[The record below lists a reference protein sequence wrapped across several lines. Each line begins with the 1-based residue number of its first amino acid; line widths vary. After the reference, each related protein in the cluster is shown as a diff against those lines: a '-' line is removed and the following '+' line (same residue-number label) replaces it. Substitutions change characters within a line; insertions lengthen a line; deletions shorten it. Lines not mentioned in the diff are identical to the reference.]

1 MRRFRCD
8 RLLLEGCMMHCK
20 LLLEKKKEKKSGQLG
35 TKKKK
40 DALQHQPSI
49 PPFSFS
55 SSPHPHLPPSFSFK
69 QKFTNPSLL
78 SHQSNPRQR
87 HPRPRMGPSHPRTPI
102 SPMQSRKGQS
112 SRVPSR
118 GGGVE
123 CKVYGRDDGGEEN
136 WTWVESV
143 GHGGGF
149 FEGEGGFGGGGAGT
163 GTASGWWWWSRT
175 WWWSRWWWWQ
185 PHRWSKFLYSSAS
198 CLVVRVD
205 DGMAAISACMH
216 SNV

>member
-1 MRRFRCD
+1 MD
-8 RLLLEGCMMHCK
+8 SWEP
-20 LLLEKKKEKKSGQLG
+20 
-35 TKKKK
+35 KKKK
-40 DALQHQPSI
+40 DALQHQPSV
-49 PPFSFS
+49 PPTLH
-55 SSPHPHLPPSFSFK
+55 PHPHHILISPPPLSPK
-69 QKFTNPSLL
+69 QKITNPSLL

-143 GHGGGF
+143 GHGGGV

-175 WWWSRWWWWQ
+175 WWWSRWWWQ
-185 PHRWSKFLYSSAS
+185 PRSETHKCDVINPRATPQFI
-198 CLVVRVD
+198 CR
-205 DGMAAISACMH
+205 
-216 SNV
+216 

>member
-1 MRRFRCD
+1 MRRLWCD
-8 RLLLEGCMMHCK
+8 RVLLEGCTMHCK
-20 LLLEKKKEKKSGQLG
+20 LLLEKKKENKSGQLG

-49 PPFSFS
+49 PPSSSSFSPPS
-55 SSPHPHLPPSFSFK
+55 SSPPFSPK
-69 QKFTNPSLL
+69 QKITNLSLL
-78 SHQSNPRQR
+78 SIQSNPLQR

-112 SRVPSR
+112 PRVPSR

-175 WWWSRWWWWQ
+175 WWWQ
-185 PHRWSKFLYSSAS
+185 PHRWSKFLYPSTS
-198 CLVVRVD
+198 CL
-205 DGMAAISACMH
+205 GGAS
-216 SNV
+216 